1 MKKEERNEIKS
12 RMLAG
17 ETVEEILQ
25 DAKFQGREEELRKV
39 ASNYQRLS
47 LVAKGMPY
55 TEIARQELLAKGI
68 KNPDKQQ
75 IKGIYKAVAVIAS
88 VGKLVEPVRAKREE
102 VKRRLAEGQSV
113 QEIVADRTL
122 NVCEEAVK
130 AWQEKDKK
138 AKPQKKER
146 AKKAEK
152 QVKKRTRPTK
162 EEREHIIT
170 QILLG
175 KSSEEMS
182 QMEEE
187 LKGLSQEGIQQVC
200 QEETWVIDAIR
211 LVDYETI
218 TEDMG
223 RSKDSVRNSA
233 RNKSSQGETIA
244 QIRARKKEQL
254 EERIQKEGKEKIETI
269 AQELEIDLA
278 VAQRIASQW
287 QPTEEKGKKKI
298 RRREDSLAVVE
309 QMLKGKTPEEIGQ
322 MDEFRGFSF
331 ASIQA
336 LCQEKAWMK
345 DALRLVPY
353 TRIAQEISVRNAQVY
368 KDGREYT
375 IDGKSLTQ
383 IRMEK
388 EAEVQLA
395 LQEENDV
402 EKIATQFQVDLAV
415 VLEYQQMQAKKT
427 EQKSQQSIRAS
438 SQEVRDKVLD
448 QLLDGKTPKEIS
460 EMEEFQHY
468 TLESLEAFCQN
479 KTWMILALQLV
490 SYDQIAEQMGIK
502 KNSVK
507 AAGFSTTYQGKSI
520 NQMRKEKREKLKE
533 GIEKRE
539 KSIETLAQEL
549 GIDLEVAREALRK
562 AEQKQKKAERAG
574 RGKRPVAEKKEESPE
589 PQFQLKLESELELK
603 PAPKPE
609 PVVVSAPVPTPRPIP
624 KPTPTPVQQSTQP
637 TVSREE
643 RKQAVQKNSAY
654 LRMRIMQGKYERK
667 KQGEDKQ
674 KKEQTV
680 AGAVQSEK
688 ERELIEKTLASM
700 EARIAEA
707 EQEISRLERK
717 TIMQALYQEIKVLEQ
732 HTLVSAQAERFR
744 KIMYSNAMD
753 LYMHACGPEPHAR
766 MERMQRAADRKMIG
780 AIEVEAE
787 LTNDLQKLQSFASQL
802 YSLKGQNSFVKE
814 RLSSIINNKMTK
826 IRSEQAVYRLYHE
839 VPPEI
844 EQIIAGVAS
853 GNLDVEK
860 ANETIEALAEQKVAN
875 HPAKGRF
882 ALTKEQQRRQI
893 QMQIRG
899 VLSKQAERFPIQAP
913 EVTYRLLQQIGIQ
926 ETMLNVKAIVENQVE
941 RKRFTEAKAFCNVYG
956 RADNGSTKV
965 DFYGIRNQIRNA
977 EIGDLVLRGIQKQIS
992 PEGAAKFWETL
1003 ETGIRMGNVKLS
1015 QVVLGKTADGTTDI
1029 TLADIWP
1036 DHQKQQN
1043 R

>member
-1 MKKEERNEIKS
+1 MKKEERTEIKS

-68 KNPDKQQ
+68 TNPDEQQ

-175 KSSEEMS
+175 KSPEEISKM
-182 QMEEE
+182 EE
-187 LKGLSQEGIQQVC
+187 LKELSQEGIQQVC
-200 QEETWVIDAIR
+200 QEENWVIDAIC

-218 TEDMG
+218 ANDTG

-233 RNKSSQGETIA
+233 RNKSLQGETIA

-287 QPTEEKGKKKI
+287 QPTEEKGKKNI

-589 PQFQLKLESELELK
+589 PQFQLKPEPEPK
-603 PAPKPE
+603 PVPKPE
-609 PVVVSAPVPTPRPIP
+609 LVSAPIPTPRPIP

-780 AIEVEAE
+780 AIEAE
-787 LTNDLQKLQSFASQL
+787 IEKTRDLEKLQSFSSQL
-802 YSLKGQNSFVKE
+802 YEIKGQNIFARD
-814 RLSSIINNKMTK
+814 RLTSLVSNKMTR

-1036 DHQKQQN
+1036 DNLRQQN

>member
-1 MKKEERNEIKS
+1 MKKEERTEIKS

-68 KNPDKQQ
+68 TNPDEQQ

-130 AWQEKDKK
+130 AWQEKEKK

-175 KSSEEMS
+175 KSPEEISKM
-182 QMEEE
+182 EE
-187 LKGLSQEGIQQVC
+187 LKELSQEGIQQVC
-200 QEETWVIDAIR
+200 QEENWVIDAIC

-218 TEDMG
+218 ANDTG

-233 RNKSSQGETIA
+233 QNKSFQGETIA

-287 QPTEEKGKKKI
+287 QLTEEKGKKNI

-589 PQFQLKLESELELK
+589 PQFQLKPEPEPK
-603 PAPKPE
+603 PVPKPE
-609 PVVVSAPVPTPRPIP
+609 LVSAPIPTPRPIP

-780 AIEVEAE
+780 AIEAE
-787 LTNDLQKLQSFASQL
+787 IEKTRDLEKLQSFSSQL
-802 YSLKGQNSFVKE
+802 YEIKGQNIFARD
-814 RLSSIINNKMTK
+814 RLTSLVSNKMTR

>member
-1 MKKEERNEIKS
+1 MKKEERTEIKS

-68 KNPDKQQ
+68 TNPDEQQ

-102 VKRRLAEGQSV
+102 VKRRLAAGQSV

-175 KSSEEMS
+175 KSPEEISKM
-182 QMEEE
+182 EE
-187 LKGLSQEGIQQVC
+187 LKELSQEGIQQVC
-200 QEETWVIDAIR
+200 QEENWVIDAIC

-218 TEDMG
+218 ANDTG

-233 RNKSSQGETIA
+233 QNKSFQGETIA

-287 QPTEEKGKKKI
+287 QLTEEKGKKNI

-375 IDGKSLTQ
+375 IDGKSPTQ

-589 PQFQLKLESELELK
+589 PQFQLKPEPEPK
-603 PAPKPE
+603 PVPKPE
-609 PVVVSAPVPTPRPIP
+609 LVSAPIPTPRPIP

-780 AIEVEAE
+780 AIEAE
-787 LTNDLQKLQSFASQL
+787 IEKTRDLEKLQSFSSQL
-802 YSLKGQNSFVKE
+802 YEIKGQNIFARD
-814 RLSSIINNKMTK
+814 RLTSLVSNKMTR

>member
-113 QEIVADRTL
+113 QEIVADRAL

-175 KSSEEMS
+175 KSPEEIS
-182 QMEEE
+182 QMEE
-187 LKGLSQEGIQQVC
+187 LKELSQEGIQQVC
-200 QEETWVIDAIR
+200 QEENWVIDAIR

-218 TEDMG
+218 AEDMG

-233 RNKSSQGETIA
+233 RNKSLQGETIA
-244 QIRARKKEQL
+244 QIRARKREQL
-254 EERIQKEGKEKIETI
+254 KERIQKEGKEKIETI

-287 QPTEEKGKKKI
+287 QLTEEKGKKNI

-674 KKEQTV
+674 KKE
-680 AGAVQSEK
+680 
-688 ERELIEKTLASM
+688 
-700 EARIAEA
+700 
-707 EQEISRLERK
+707 
-717 TIMQALYQEIKVLEQ
+717 
-732 HTLVSAQAERFR
+732 
-744 KIMYSNAMD
+744 
-753 LYMHACGPEPHAR
+753 
-766 MERMQRAADRKMIG
+766 
-780 AIEVEAE
+780 
-787 LTNDLQKLQSFASQL
+787 
-802 YSLKGQNSFVKE
+802 
-814 RLSSIINNKMTK
+814 
-826 IRSEQAVYRLYHE
+826 
-839 VPPEI
+839 
-844 EQIIAGVAS
+844 
-853 GNLDVEK
+853 
-860 ANETIEALAEQKVAN
+860 
-875 HPAKGRF
+875 
-882 ALTKEQQRRQI
+882 
-893 QMQIRG
+893 
-899 VLSKQAERFPIQAP
+899 
-913 EVTYRLLQQIGIQ
+913 
-926 ETMLNVKAIVENQVE
+926 
-941 RKRFTEAKAFCNVYG
+941 
-956 RADNGSTKV
+956 
-965 DFYGIRNQIRNA
+965 
-977 EIGDLVLRGIQKQIS
+977 
-992 PEGAAKFWETL
+992 
-1003 ETGIRMGNVKLS
+1003 
-1015 QVVLGKTADGTTDI
+1015 
-1029 TLADIWP
+1029 
-1036 DHQKQQN
+1036 
-1043 R
+1043 

>member
-1 MKKEERNEIKS
+1 MKKEERTEIKS

-68 KNPDKQQ
+68 TNPDEQQ

-175 KSSEEMS
+175 KSPEEISKM
-182 QMEEE
+182 EE
-187 LKGLSQEGIQQVC
+187 LKELSQEGIQQVC
-200 QEETWVIDAIR
+200 QEENWVIDAIC

-218 TEDMG
+218 ANDTG

-233 RNKSSQGETIA
+233 QNKSFQGETIA

-287 QPTEEKGKKKI
+287 QLTEEKGKKNI

-375 IDGKSLTQ
+375 IDGKSPTQ

-589 PQFQLKLESELELK
+589 PQFQLKPEPEPK
-603 PAPKPE
+603 PVPKPE
-609 PVVVSAPVPTPRPIP
+609 LVSAPIPTPRPIP

-780 AIEVEAE
+780 AIEAE
-787 LTNDLQKLQSFASQL
+787 IEKTRDLEKLQSFSSQL
-802 YSLKGQNSFVKE
+802 YEIKGQNIFARD
-814 RLSSIINNKMTK
+814 RLTSLVSNKMTR

-1036 DHQKQQN
+1036 DNLRQQN